1 MALLA
6 GFSALPIIDVGGLSG
21 GTSSPGRDFF
31 NYSFPVT
38 SDGTIETLTVEMM
51 EAAAVGGFTLKQWRL
66 NGTTLEFIGSSTL
79 PALSVGVNTD
89 SPLDTPLSVLSG
101 DIIGIHL
108 AQNDGRVG
116 KVAAAAD
123 SIKWNGGSASD
134 YVTNTDE
141 SVVSDGLAFGIA
153 FQANGTPSGSTSLT
167 ITSPTEQERYKQRNL
182 SNQISYTVSGSIS
195 NLPSGAV
202 VRYSL
207 DGGAYQTLDASP
219 STTFSGSI
227 TVTSTQTV
235 TIDMYDGTTSYNSQT
250 ITLRAVAWILGDGQ
264 SNMACRGFN
273 NQSLTLDTGA
283 KTPVALKGSTFGIA
297 SDPMGIDSQAA
308 GSWQMEFLSLLANAN
323 KSITYGF
330 VNVAEGGTSVNRWI
344 KSASDLY
351 PRITS
356 AFALTGGFEYAIT
369 LLGETDAS
377 NSMPQAEA
385 ETKYGSFVDDKK
397 ADFGIDTYLVNFP
410 KINYPGNDDIRA
422 AFASLVA
429 GNASCFDGGDLRPL
443 DIANTGGDGVHL
455 QTDAQLSGAAN
466 IIYPAVSAVPNEP
479 PVARAGADRSETA
492 GGTATLD
499 GSGSTDGDGTIVS
512 YAWSQVSG
520 TAVILQNPST
530 NTASFEVPSNSS
542 VQTLVFRLTV
552 TDDRSETHSDDVTI
566 TVPAVTATP
575 PSVTLTT
582 DNTNVLSGNTVDLV
596 ATPIPGSSNIVSGS
610 WTQVS
615 GPTVTLAG
623 ANTETLTFTAPVSPN
638 QETLEFEYRV
648 TDAAGTVVTSLI
660 TIIVAAA
667 PAVRPFFIN
676 NKRNFS
682 FFDSDGAWTDKLRFE
697 EIDSYT
703 LTIDPAWIS
712 PESIIDYSVTPEPGL
727 EVISHARQDNII
739 QVYLKSSLV
748 GRSKIRFDFETPS
761 RSDHVSVAVEV
772 VN

>member
-6 GFSALPIIDVGGLSG
+6 GFSALPTIDAGGLSG

-31 NYSFPVT
+31 NYSFPVI

-116 KVAAAAD
+116 RVAAAAD

-141 SVVSDGLAFGIA
+141 SVVSDGLAFEIA

-182 SNQISYTVSGSIS
+182 SNQRSYTVSGSIS

-466 IIYPAVSAVPNEP
+466 IIYPAVTASANIP
-479 PVARAGADRSETA
+479 PTANAGIDQSGIAAGATVQ
-492 GGTATLD
+492 LD
-499 GSGSTDGDGTIVS
+499 GSASTDGDGTIVS
-512 YAWSQVSG
+512 YAWAQTGTG
-520 TAVILQNPST
+520 TAVILTGASTATPSFT
-530 NTASFEVPSNSS
+530 APTTASN
-542 VQTLVFRLTV
+542 QTLTFELTV
-552 TDDRSETHSDDVTI
+552 TDDNAATNTD
-566 TVPAVTATP
+566 TV
-575 PSVTLTT
+575 
-582 DNTNVLSGNTVDLV
+582 TVDVL
-596 ATPIPGSSNIVSGS
+596 ASS
-610 WTQVS
+610 
-615 GPTVTLAG
+615 A
-623 ANTETLTFTAPVSPN
+623 
-638 QETLEFEYRV
+638 
-648 TDAAGTVVTSLI
+648 
-660 TIIVAAA
+660 
-667 PAVRPFFIN
+667 RPFFIN
-676 NKRNFS
+676 KSRNFD
-682 FFDSDGAWTDKLRFE
+682 FFDKDGIWTDNLRVTE
-697 EIDSYT
+697 TDSYT
-703 LTIDPAWIS
+703 FTIDPNWVS
-712 PESIIDYSVTPEPGL
+712 PEAITDYSVTPSTG
-727 EVISHARQDNII
+727 VTVVAQSRQDNVI
-739 QVYLKSSLV
+739 QLYLYGDTV
-748 GRSKIRFDFETPS
+748 GRNSVRVDFETAT
-761 RSDHVSVAVEV
+761 RSDHALVYLDV
-772 VN
+772 VQ